1 MWMNNL
7 GNFECTNFWSVC
19 PKYCI
24 CLKKTFGV
32 ETFKK
37 NTMTFC
43 ALQDDFV
50 QEYLYI
56 IT

>member
-1 MWMNNL
+1 MNNL

-32 ETFKK
+32 KTFKK

-50 QEYLYI
+50 HEYLYI